1 MVRARVAWRTRG
13 QGLVEYGLITALTGA
28 LSATILTLFGGAV
41 ADILD
46 SIARIIDAA
55 TLGG

>member
-1 MVRARVAWRTRG
+1 MPRAGG
-13 QGLVEYGLITALTGA
+13 QGLVEYGLILALTGV
-28 LSATILTLFGGAV
+28 LSAGILTLFGAAV

-55 TLGG
+55 TRGA